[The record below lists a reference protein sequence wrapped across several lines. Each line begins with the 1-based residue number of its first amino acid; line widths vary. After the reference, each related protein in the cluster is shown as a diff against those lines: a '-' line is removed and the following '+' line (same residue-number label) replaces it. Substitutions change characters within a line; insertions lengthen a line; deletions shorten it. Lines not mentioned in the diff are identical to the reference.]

1 MRKCASLT
9 QKLAEKHKMDAQ
21 QKGERVGFT
30 VQFAVNET
38 RTWTEL
44 CQKIA
49 YKTGLTH
56 KCSCK
61 KQYCPVYSRWRL
73 LSLEGMPLE
82 NAGNGISGPL
92 HFNIF

>member
-21 QKGERVGFT
+21 QKGQRVGFT

-49 YKTGLTH
+49 YKT
-56 KCSCK
+56 
-61 KQYCPVYSRWRL
+61 
-73 LSLEGMPLE
+73 
-82 NAGNGISGPL
+82 
-92 HFNIF
+92 